1 MEYMYVYPIIRQN
14 GLINLFVLILGDP
27 FAYFT
32 YGVAATV
39 VEIDCLTGDHVVLKT
54 DIVMDIGES
63 INPAIDIGQIE
74 GAFAQGY
81 GLFMLEQMVHS
92 PDGKLW
98 TKGKLEL
105 MYLCRLPY

>member
-1 MEYMYVYPIIRQN
+1 MQKGI
-14 GLINLFVLILGDP
+14 GLHLKINEPDFLPPLKHFGHCVQGNP
-27 FAYFT
+27 FGYFT

-105 MYLCRLPY
+105 I